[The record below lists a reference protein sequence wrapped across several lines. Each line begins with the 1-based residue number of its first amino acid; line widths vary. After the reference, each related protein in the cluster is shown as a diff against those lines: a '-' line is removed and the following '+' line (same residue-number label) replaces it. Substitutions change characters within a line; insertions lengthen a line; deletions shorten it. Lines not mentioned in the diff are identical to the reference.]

1 MHRLRSTMMGEA
13 EPPLTS
19 SKKTTR
25 LTNFLGQVPAVAL
38 IGMFH
43 LMIGIPF
50 GVSYFPVSW
59 SPLLEEAS
67 DDGGPFPLPGKEA
80 LGIRM
85 FLFSTIVGQIVF
97 TIFSDFPNPIGL
109 QMVENVPFCHELA
122 NIVIA
127 HQGYGID
134 ALSTLIV
141 MFGLASVVVGI
152 VFFLLGKFQLGRVV
166 YFFPTHVSFT
176 QPCRQRNI
184 QSLQGF

>member
-1 MHRLRSTMMGEA
+1 VARFCSTTL
-13 EPPLTS
+13 PHHL
-19 SKKTTR
+19 
-25 LTNFLGQVPAVAL
+25 LINFSV
-38 IGMFH
+38 
-43 LMIGIPF
+43 
-50 GVSYFPVSW
+50 
-59 SPLLEEAS
+59 
-67 DDGGPFPLPGKEA
+67 
-80 LGIRM
+80 
-85 FLFSTIVGQIVF
+85 
-97 TIFSDFPNPIGL
+97 GL

-176 QPCRQRNI
+176 QRCRQRNI